1 MDLDTLPQHVDY
13 LSSSGLLLSP
23 EQKAALQTSL
33 ELVRK
38 QYRLRSVYLWGKILG
53 LNADYLVAQGV
64 EKDELY
70 NRKTLLNYMDWK
82 LLPPATDEMITNC
95 SVIKGRFM
103 GNPAYEYER
112 HESWGRRVTKGA
124 VEEEGLSRIK
134 EEERLTSVIAC
145 INRDV
150 AIIPRGAFIKTP
162 TEDYISINRVFKGL
176 SHSEAGKLRS
186 YLHFTEPK
194 ELKKKSLL
202 ERAELDMSIDF
213 LDCVEDDILK
223 GSWSVQYDRGALVVI
238 RSLLWPGYSFFHVP
252 NTSKFGSMYMG
263 LAEKNIDFPFMV

>member
-70 NRKTLLNYMDWK
+70 NRKTLYCLNYMDWK

-103 GNPAYEYER
+103 GNPAYEYESGDVKKMTGGGVTKDS
-112 HESWGRRVTKGA
+112 HSVRVT
-124 VEEEGLSRIK
+124 
-134 EEERLTSVIAC
+134 ERH
-145 INRDV
+145 NKDV